1 MAQCSRCLNQTV
13 VFFAATMDTLKIALE
28 TGFVGVLAIFWVML
42 IIQFFFP
49 QAKDW
54 FQQLPAIGADQ
65 LRLTVAGV
73 LVAAIVYCLGAAV
86 SRLGQDFFNDDDLLV
101 SVTEDR
107 IRLSVYCNQMDYGL
121 VEAAV
126 PFADESG
133 KYSAV
138 TSKWFHNL
146 CEHDRPSARERI
158 RQIFQLQ
165 ESALLLAG
173 TDKTSRLRLL
183 HQQIM
188 VLRGAAFD
196 GVLTCGLFLIG
207 WNLQGQRWVRWRFV
221 LPLAMIMAALGM
233 LWLHFKFHPMFLF
246 QQPLQAL
253 QIDADDPPF
262 MELTLLLLGFGGWY
276 LLRRGAQT
284 TWNYSVGFLAA
295 LLPTALVYAGWYWT
309 EILYDRLVLYSFYAE
324 SHGLLKL
331 VQ

>member
-1 MAQCSRCLNQTV
+1 
-13 VFFAATMDTLKIALE
+13 
-28 TGFVGVLAIFWVML
+28 
-42 IIQFFFP
+42 
-49 QAKDW
+49 
-54 FQQLPAIGADQ
+54 
-65 LRLTVAGV
+65 
-73 LVAAIVYCLGAAV
+73 
-86 SRLGQDFFNDDDLLV
+86 
-101 SVTEDR
+101 
-107 IRLSVYCNQMDYGL
+107 
-121 VEAAV
+121 
-126 PFADESG
+126 
-133 KYSAV
+133 
-138 TSKWFHNL
+138 
-146 CEHDRPSARERI
+146 
-158 RQIFQLQ
+158 
-165 ESALLLAG
+165 
-173 TDKTSRLRLL
+173 
-183 HQQIM
+183 M

-221 LPLAMIMAALGM
+221 LPLAMIVAALGM

-284 TWNYSVGFLAA
+284 TWNYGVGFLAA

-309 EILYDRLVLYSFYAE
+309 EILYDRLVLNSFYAE